1 VDTQDELGRRFEE
14 RRGRLRT
21 LAGAVLG
28 SAAEAEDAVQEA
40 WLRLARTDTTTIDD
54 LDAWLTTIVARI
66 AQDMLRGR
74 ARRGLREVPD
84 DATALTDVPGGADP
98 ADRAV
103 LAESV
108 GAALLVVLDEL
119 SPEERIAFVLHDTF
133 VVPFVEIG
141 RLLDRSPQAA
151 KQLAHRARRRVQGRA
166 PVTSDPARQR
176 TLVEAFLAASQHG
189 RFEALVTLLH
199 PDVVLRADAVAVAMG
214 SPGRVEGP
222 TAVAGM
228 FNGRAL
234 AAEAALVD
242 GAAAIVWSV
251 GGRPRVVWDF
261 LLDGDRV
268 VAIDMIADPEH
279 LASVEIAPAT

>member
-1 VDTQDELGRRFEE
+1 MDEHDELGRRFEE

-40 WLRLARTDTTTIDD
+40 WLRLARTDVTAIED
-54 LDAWLTTIVARI
+54 LDAWLTTVVARI
-66 AQDMLRGR
+66 ALDMLRGR
-74 ARRGLREVPD
+74 ARRRFREVS
-84 DATALTDVPGGADP
+84 DAAELTDVPGGADP
-98 ADRAV
+98 ADHAV

-133 VVPFVEIG
+133 VVPFAEIG

-176 TLVEAFLAASQHG
+176 PLVAAFLAASQRG
-189 RFEALVTLLH
+189 QFEALVALLH
-199 PDVVLRADAVAVAMG
+199 PDVVLQADAVAVAMG
-214 SPGRVEGP
+214 SPAQLEGP
-222 TAVAGM
+222 AAVAGV

-234 AAEAALVD
+234 AAHAALVD
-242 GAAAIVWSV
+242 GAAGIVWSV

-261 LLDGDRV
+261 LVDGDRV

-279 LASVEIAPAT
+279 LATLEITGAP

>member
-1 VDTQDELGRRFEE
+1 MDEHDELGRRFEE

-40 WLRLARTDTTTIDD
+40 WLRLARTDVRAIED
-54 LDAWLTTIVARI
+54 LDAWLTTVVARI
-66 AQDMLRGR
+66 ALDMLRGR
-74 ARRGLREVPD
+74 ARRRFREVPD
-84 DATALTDVPGGADP
+84 AAELTDVPGGADP

-133 VVPFVEIG
+133 VVPFAEIG

-176 TLVEAFLAASQHG
+176 PLVAAFLAASQSG
-189 RFEALVTLLH
+189 QFEALVALLH
-199 PDVVLRADAVAVAMG
+199 PDVVLQADAVAVAMG
-214 SPGRVEGP
+214 SPGQLEGP
-222 TAVAGM
+222 AAVAGV

-234 AAEAALVD
+234 AARAALVD
-242 GAAAIVWSV
+242 GAAGIVWSV

-261 LLDGDRV
+261 LVDGDRV

-279 LASVEIAPAT
+279 LAALEITGAP

>member
-1 VDTQDELGRRFEE
+1 VDEHDELGRRFEE

-40 WLRLARTDTTTIDD
+40 WLRLARTDVTAIED
-54 LDAWLTTIVARI
+54 LDAWLTTVVARI
-66 AQDMLRGR
+66 ALDMLRGR
-74 ARRGLREVPD
+74 ARRRFREVPD
-84 DATALTDVPGGADP
+84 AAELTDVPGGADP

-133 VVPFVEIG
+133 VVPFAEIG

-176 TLVEAFLAASQHG
+176 PLVAAFLAASQSG
-189 RFEALVTLLH
+189 QFEALVALLH
-199 PDVVLRADAVAVAMG
+199 PHVVLQADAVAVAMG
-214 SPGRVEGP
+214 SPGQLEGSA
-222 TAVAGM
+222 AVAGV

-234 AAEAALVD
+234 AAHAALVD
-242 GAAAIVWSV
+242 GAAGIVWSV

-261 LLDGDRV
+261 LVDGDRV

-279 LASVEIAPAT
+279 LAALEITGAP

>member
-1 VDTQDELGRRFEE
+1 MDEHDELGRRFEE

-40 WLRLARTDTTTIDD
+40 WLRLARTDVRAIED
-54 LDAWLTTIVARI
+54 LDAWLTTVVARI
-66 AQDMLRGR
+66 ALDMLRGR
-74 ARRGLREVPD
+74 ARRRFREVS
-84 DATALTDVPGGADP
+84 DAAELTDVPGGADP

-133 VVPFVEIG
+133 VVPFAEIG

-176 TLVEAFLAASQHG
+176 PLVAAFLAASQSG
-189 RFEALVTLLH
+189 QFEALVALLH
-199 PDVVLRADAVAVAMG
+199 PDVVLQADAVAVAMG
-214 SPGRVEGP
+214 SPAQLEGP
-222 TAVAGM
+222 AAVAGV

-234 AAEAALVD
+234 AAHAALVD
-242 GAAAIVWSV
+242 GAAGIVWSV

-261 LLDGDRV
+261 LVDGDRV

-279 LASVEIAPAT
+279 LATLEITGAP

>member
-1 VDTQDELGRRFEE
+1 VDEHDELGRRFEE

-40 WLRLARTDTTTIDD
+40 WLRLARTDVRAIED
-54 LDAWLTTIVARI
+54 LDAWLTTVVARI
-66 AQDMLRGR
+66 ALDMLRGR
-74 ARRGLREVPD
+74 ARRRFREVPD
-84 DATALTDVPGGADP
+84 AAELTDVPGGADP

-133 VVPFVEIG
+133 VVPFAEIG

-176 TLVEAFLAASQHG
+176 PLVAAFLAASQRG
-189 RFEALVTLLH
+189 QFEALVALLH
-199 PDVVLRADAVAVAMG
+199 PDVVLQADAVAVAMG
-214 SPGRVEGP
+214 SPAQLEGP
-222 TAVAGM
+222 AAVAGV

-234 AAEAALVD
+234 AAHAALVD
-242 GAAAIVWSV
+242 GAAGIVWSV

-261 LLDGDRV
+261 LVDGDRV

-279 LASVEIAPAT
+279 LAALEITGAP

>member
-1 VDTQDELGRRFEE
+1 VDEHDELGRRFEE

-40 WLRLARTDTTTIDD
+40 WLRLARTDVTAIDD
-54 LDAWLTTIVARI
+54 LDAWLTTVVARI
-66 AQDMLRGR
+66 ALDMLRGR
-74 ARRGLREVPD
+74 ARRRLREVPE
-84 DATALTDVPGGADP
+84 ATEPTDVPGGADP

-133 VVPFVEIG
+133 VVPFAEIG

-151 KQLAHRARRRVQGRA
+151 KQLAHRARRRVQGRT

-176 TLVEAFLAASQHG
+176 PLVEAFLAASQDG
-189 RFEALVTLLH
+189 QFEALVALLH

-214 SPGRVEGP
+214 SPARVEGP
-222 TAVAGM
+222 AAVAGV

-234 AAEAALVD
+234 AAQATLID
-242 GAAAIVWSV
+242 GAAGIVWAV

-261 LLDGDRV
+261 LVDGDRV

-279 LASVEIAPAT
+279 LASLGIATAS